1 MNNRKMLKG
10 IADGSLKKKMRRL
23 SKNLQTL
30 EKRKVE
36 MNKKKTF
43 EKVKV
48 LRMLSVKFLMHVQ
61 LNVQKQNS

>member
-1 MNNRKMLKG
+1 MLKG

-23 SKNLQTL
+23 SKNLQTV
-30 EKRKVE
+30 EKRNGRDE
-36 MNKKKTF
+36 QEENF